1 MMDKIKKYLSEE
13 LGYEPYEVD
22 ITIEDIEKVDQES
35 LSKIV
40 AYISGENVLDYSY
53 QDYSVAKLVNEKGF
67 NVIASIIAISNLKK
81 DYDYYVALYNRPI
94 K

>member
-1 MMDKIKKYLSEE
+1 MMDKIKNYLSEE

-40 AYISGENVLDYSY
+40 AFISGENVLDYSY

-81 DYDYYVALYNRPI
+81 DYDYYVNLYNRPI

>member
-40 AYISGENVLDYSY
+40 AFISGENVLDYSY

-81 DYDYYVALYNRPI
+81 DYDYYVTLYNRPI